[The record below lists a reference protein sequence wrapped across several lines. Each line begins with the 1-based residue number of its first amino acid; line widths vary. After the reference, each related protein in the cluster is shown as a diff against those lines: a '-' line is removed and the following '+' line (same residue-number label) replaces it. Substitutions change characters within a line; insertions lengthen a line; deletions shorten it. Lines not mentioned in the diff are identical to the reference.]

1 MTIDEQITQIK
12 RAIGAF
18 FRARRENMGWTR
30 NDLRAATNTSGL
42 QVQKIEEGIDSVGTD
57 TFFRVMLALGIGT
70 HYTVQD
76 SNAAE
81 VCVEGAAM
89 PPPFLVYPDGER
101 GQLYILHWQ
110 KPAFLVQVVHTTL
123 YHLRVVATYGPPADA
138 VKQLP
143 VWAELETFVK
153 DKLAQQADDLNP

>member
-1 MTIDEQITQIK
+1 MTIDEQIIHIK
-12 RAIGAF
+12 QAIGRF
-18 FRARRENMGWTR
+18 FRARRESLGWTR
-30 NDLRAATNTSGL
+30 HDLRAATNTSHL
-42 QVQKIEEGIDSVGTD
+42 QVQKIEEGEQSVNTD

-70 HYTVQD
+70 YYTVQD

-89 PPPFLVYPDGER
+89 PPPFLVCPDGER
-101 GQLYILHWQ
+101 GQLYILHWRQ
-110 KPAFLVQVVHTTL
+110 PAFLVQVVQTTP

-153 DKLAQQADDLNP
+153 DKLAQQADDLN